1 MSTPHII
8 QTIIEFLLVALLIIG
23 FIYEPL
29 VIEWEDKVF
38 KIIKERWN
46 RK

>member
-1 MSTPHII
+1 MALLII
-8 QTIIEFLLVALLIIG
+8 QTIIDITLVALLIIG

-29 VIEWEDKVF
+29 VIKWEDKVF
-38 KIIKERWN
+38 KTIKERWN